1 MTVLDVIEAVDCR
14 LHNEVCEEAKIKWIS
29 DLDQK
34 IQKDVI
40 DTHED
45 NSGYR
50 LTSEEPA
57 DWSTK
62 YVNYYTVSDGFYS
75 RITDEN
81 APAWI
86 ENTYYEYV
94 HQFPYTLDSEV
105 IIADGYEEIY
115 ILYLLRQITLLNG
128 DIEHSNN
135 YLSEYNNL
143 IYEWKKFYN
152 REHLPKPVGKIRN
165 YRYEG

>member
-29 DLDQK
+29 DLDRK
-34 IQKDVI
+34 IQRDII

-45 NSGYR
+45 G
-50 LTSEEPA
+50 
-57 DWSTK
+57 
-62 YVNYYTVSDGFYS
+62 
-75 RITDEN
+75 EN
-81 APAWI
+81 H
-86 ENTYYEYV
+86 T
-94 HQFPYTLDSEV
+94 FPYDLNSEV
-105 IIADGYEEIY
+105 IIEEAYNEIY

-128 DIEHSNN
+128 EIEHSNN

-152 REHLPKPVGKIRN
+152 REHLPLPVGKIRN

>member
-1 MTVLDVIEAVDCR
+1 MTVLEVIEAVDCR
-14 LHNEVCEEAKIKWIS
+14 LHNEVDETIKIKWIS
-29 DLDQK
+29 DLDRQ
-34 IQKDVI
+34 IQKDII
-40 DTHED
+40 DKHED
-45 NSGYR
+45 
-50 LTSEEPA
+50 
-57 DWSTK
+57 
-62 YVNYYTVSDGFYS
+62 GF
-75 RITDEN
+75 THD
-81 APAWI
+81 
-86 ENTYYEYV
+86 
-94 HQFPYTLDSEV
+94 FPYTLDSEV

-152 REHLPKPVGKIRN
+152 WEHLPKPVGKIRN

>member
-14 LHNEVCEEAKIKWIS
+14 LHNEVDETIKIKWIS
-29 DLDQK
+29 DLDRK

-40 DTHED
+40 DTH
-45 NSGYR
+45 
-50 LTSEEPA
+50 
-57 DWSTK
+57 K
-62 YVNYYTVSDGFYS
+62 DGF
-75 RITDEN
+75 
-81 APAWI
+81 
-86 ENTYYEYV
+86 V
-94 HQFPYTLDSEV
+94 HDFPYTLDSDV

-152 REHLPKPVGKIRN
+152 REHLPIPVGKIRN